1 MVQIRCLLGAIPPL
15 KACPCGQG
23 VGGELTAGC
32 GGWVKPDRPG
42 QAHVPLGGLGLAEPT
57 QGPVEIIGEQGL
69 TAEKQRC
76 WVLCPPRA
84 AYPPASV
91 LGECPLCGCLL
102 STQAQWLRAVEVP

>member
-84 AYPPASV
+84 AYPP
-91 LGECPLCGCLL
+91 P
-102 STQAQWLRAVEVP
+102 PY